1 LNILF
6 YQADTPA
13 GRKRITVKYD
23 LVVVGGGPGG
33 LTAAKV
39 AAERGLKVLLLERR
53 RDPDN
58 ITRACTALFYLRW
71 VCPDGYLEPVSV
83 EALPVGGCFHFPK
96 LGYSVN
102 YKGPLVPYTYV
113 LWISPSGHKVG
124 PYQNDLFAYYFDKGL
139 LVKSLY
145 EDARRAGVEI
155 RLEASGMAAENTR
168 TGVKVTVQGKGG
180 KSEVIEASRAIAA
193 DSINSRIVESLGL
206 NKSRPVFMPNVGSAQ
221 YVMEGVDTGFP
232 EQGLG
237 HLSWTVPSLE
247 GGRFMTDARDGNKC
261 LMGGDLEAIK
271 ADKRYAH
278 WLANARILKKTAFAA
293 TVRMPLRNPVAGNVL
308 VIGDAAS
315 SVETWVQGAIAC
327 GFQAARAT
335 ANELSGRKGY
345 EEYTAWWQ
353 QAFYCN
359 DPGYFKRVVAHHVF
373 TWDKMCTDKEVDYIF
388 QALEG
393 RKVVPT
399 LAMALDPTVLKG
411 RPELY
416 KRVKTGLP
424 AMLKEI
430 APLLK
435 AYPPEATIYK
445 DPDAYLK
452 GWPEYRGY

>member
-1 LNILF
+1 
-6 YQADTPA
+6 
-13 GRKRITVKYD
+13 VKYD
-23 LVVVGGGPGG
+23 LIVVGGGPGG

-71 VCPDGYLEPVSV
+71 VCPDGYLEPVSM
-83 EALPVGGCFHFPK
+83 EALPLGGRFRFAK
-96 LGYSVN
+96 LGYSVD
-102 YKGPLVPYTYV
+102 YQGPLVPYTYV

-139 LVKSLY
+139 LIKGMY

-155 RLEASGMAAENTR
+155 RLEASGLAAENTP
-168 TGVKVTVQGKGG
+168 TGVKVTVQEKGG
-180 KSEVIEASRAIAA
+180 TRVLEAGKVIAA

-206 NKSRPVFMPNVGSAQ
+206 NKGRPVFMPNVNGPQ
-221 YVMEGVDTGFP
+221 YVMEGVETAFP
-232 EQGLG
+232 EQHLG
-237 HLSWTVPSLE
+237 HLSWTIPSLE
-247 GGRFMTDARDGNKC
+247 GGRFMTDVRDGGKY
-261 LMGGDLEAIK
+261 LVGGNLEAIK
-271 ADKRYAH
+271 GDKRFAS
-278 WLANARILKKTAFAA
+278 WLANARIVKKTAFAA

-335 ANELSGRKGY
+335 ANELAGRKGY

-373 TWDKMCTDKEVDYIF
+373 TWDKVCTDEEVDYIF

-399 LAMALDPTVLKG
+399 LALALDPSPLKG
-411 RPELY
+411 RPALY
-416 KRVKTGLP
+416 KRIKTGLP
-424 AMLKEI
+424 IMLKEL
-430 APLLK
+430 APLLRD
-435 AYPPEATIYK
+435 YPADAAIYR

-452 GWPEYRGY
+452 GWPEYKGW

>member
-1 LNILF
+1 M
-6 YQADTPA
+6 
-13 GRKRITVKYD
+13 KYD
-23 LVVVGGGPGG
+23 LIVVGGGPGG
-33 LTAAKV
+33 LTAARV
-39 AAERGLKVLLLERR
+39 AAERGLKVVLLERR

-83 EALPVGGCFHFPK
+83 EALPSGGRFRFPK
-96 LGYSVN
+96 LSYAVD
-102 YKGPLVPYTYV
+102 YTGPLVPYTYV
-113 LWISPSGHKVG
+113 LWISPSGYKVG

-139 LVKSLY
+139 LIKGMY

-168 TGVKVTVQGKGG
+168 TGVKVTVQEKGVTKVLEAGK
-180 KSEVIEASRAIAA
+180 VIAA

-206 NKSRPVFMPNVGSAQ
+206 NKGRPVFIPNIGGPQ
-221 YVMEGVDTGFP
+221 YVMEGVETGFP
-232 EQGLG
+232 EQHLG

-247 GGRFMTDARDGNKC
+247 GGRFMTDVRDGGKY
-261 LMGGDLEAIK
+261 LVGGGTGSLEAIK
-271 ADKRYAH
+271 ADKRFAS
-278 WLANARILKKTAFAA
+278 WLANAKLVKKTAFAA

-327 GFQAARAT
+327 GFQAARAI

-373 TWDKMCTDKEVDYIF
+373 TWDKVCTDEEVDYIF
-388 QALEG
+388 KAMEG

-399 LAMALDPTVLKG
+399 LALALDPSPIKG

-424 AMLKEI
+424 KMLKDI

-435 AYPPEATIYK
+435 AYPPEAAIYQ

-452 GWPEYRGY
+452 GWPEYKGY